1 MSSPS
6 PKVAEL
12 ATHEGSTAL
21 IGHDQGHARPGAI
34 NNGRAWLATLRR
46 RYFFMGHG
54 YLSSLV
60 RSLKSADLV
69 TQRLAEQEWNNF
81 QQSQAS
87 RDPPRAIHI
96 DTITLSDRK
105 DFQLWRAKVLEEL
118 SPKIID
124 KAVGDT
130 WREKVAEEPKDYEGA
145 TSADSQTP
153 SEAKDCQALCPQL
166 GAYTRGPEGLGVQ
179 RLRVTATTGMSDDGR
194 EKTRN
199 SFVRVKLKEGDPS
212 FNSRDHTP
220 PCRRLTTDW
229 STKSRGW
236 RCMFQHAR

>member
-1 MSSPS
+1 
-6 PKVAEL
+6 
-12 ATHEGSTAL
+12 
-21 IGHDQGHARPGAI
+21 
-34 NNGRAWLATLRR
+34 
-46 RYFFMGHG
+46 MGHG

-130 WREKVAEEPKDYEGA
+130 WREKWLKSQKTMREQRVQIARLQAKLRTARRFAHSLERTLEDPKD
-145 TSADSQTP
+145 SVSSDS
-153 SEAKDCQALCPQL
+153 
-166 GAYTRGPEGLGVQ
+166 G
-179 RLRVTATTGMSDDGR
+179 
-194 EKTRN
+194 
-199 SFVRVKLKEGDPS
+199 
-212 FNSRDHTP
+212 
-220 PCRRLTTDW
+220 
-229 STKSRGW
+229 
-236 RCMFQHAR
+236 